1 MKNFKG
7 APLRVTFT
15 HIENDHVKKT
25 IAKCVI
31 DYSNVPIEVYDTF
44 FEMFSDDNCKCY
56 CSPSVTIYAETVC
69 KDGDSYDTA
78 IGERIARKKIM
89 KKFMSML
96 KQASQSVVK
105 DLYKQIDAVDDI
117 GAFASDCEDRII
129 EWLEKQ

>member
-44 FEMFSDDNCKCY
+44 FEMFNDDSCKC

-69 KDGDSYDTA
+69 KDGDLYDTA

-96 KQASQSVVK
+96 KQASECVMK
-105 DLYKQIDAVDDI
+105 DLYRQADTVCDI
-117 GAFASDCEDRII
+117 RTFASDCEDRII
-129 EWLEKQ
+129 EWLKKQ